1 MTSSEAMHIV
11 DLQRCVVVIEKARY
25 NDFCENVVELFQNE
39 IVCFY
44 DAKELKQGYLERVSK
59 KGRIKKVPLPHVN
72 IEEVTFL

>member
-1 MTSSEAMHIV
+1 MHII

-25 NDFCENVVELFQNE
+25 NDFCESVVDLFQND

-44 DAKELKQGYLERVSK
+44 DTKDLRRGYFERVSK
-59 KGRIKKVPLPHVN
+59 KGRIKKVPLPQVK